1 MNWRGRK
8 MQLVPCFG
16 GVEIV
21 LCLWI
26 TSAVLTLVAS
36 QQKFY
41 IQGRYG
47 KRQEPRTDSF
57 YVSGGRYGR
66 SEDAGVDAA
75 SKSRLA
81 KLVEVEVPRIDRFV
95 WGGRYGKR
103 SPPDYHRPASSVNRF
118 SAVLHLMDQVD
129 LDRENEHSNRNELDF
144 LP

>member
-1 MNWRGRK
+1 MKKLIPRGFVRDYK
-8 MQLVPCFG
+8 YN
-16 GVEIV
+16 V
-21 LCLWI
+21 LI
-26 TSAVLTLVAS
+26 A
-36 QQKFY
+36 
-41 IQGRYG
+41 
-47 KRQEPRTDSF
+47 DSF

>member
-1 MNWRGRK
+1 

-47 KRQEPRTDSF
+47 KRQEPRT
-57 YVSGGRYGR
+57 GER
-66 SEDAGVDAA
+66 
-75 SKSRLA
+75 
-81 KLVEVEVPRIDRFV
+81 KLIIYIYIYIGKDRN
-95 WGGRYGKR
+95 
-103 SPPDYHRPASSVNRF
+103 PSVC
-118 SAVLHLMDQVD
+118 
-129 LDRENEHSNRNELDF
+129 
-144 LP
+144 

>member
-1 MNWRGRK
+1 

-47 KRQEPRTDSF
+47 KRQEPRTGERKLIIYIYILERIEIHP
-57 YVSGGRYGR
+57 YVSFTVRFFVLYQWIVIELVN
-66 SEDAGVDAA
+66 SI
-75 SKSRLA
+75 RL
-81 KLVEVEVPRIDRFV
+81 I
-95 WGGRYGKR
+95 
-103 SPPDYHRPASSVNRF
+103 N
-118 SAVLHLMDQVD
+118 
-129 LDRENEHSNRNELDF
+129 
-144 LP
+144 

>member
-1 MNWRGRK
+1 MKKLNRKEEEGDEGNIGSCYIVFTGRNMHSRGRK

-47 KRQEPRTDSF
+47 KRQEPRTGERKSYIHIYIYLPETIEIHPYRVSLVLPFVFSFSQMDSC
-57 YVSGGRYGR
+57 G
-66 SEDAGVDAA
+66 A
-75 SKSRLA
+75 S
-81 KLVEVEVPRIDRFV
+81 
-95 WGGRYGKR
+95 
-103 SPPDYHRPASSVNRF
+103 
-118 SAVLHLMDQVD
+118 
-129 LDRENEHSNRNELDF
+129 
-144 LP
+144 

>member
-1 MNWRGRK
+1 MHSRGRK

-66 SEDAGVDAA
+66 SENGMEKA
-75 SKSRLA
+75 SKSQLA

-103 SPPDYHRPASSVNRF
+103 SPPDYHRPISSVNRF
-118 SAVLHLMDQVD
+118 SAVLDFMDRVD
-129 LDRENEHSNRNELDF
+129 LDRENDLSNRNELDF

>member
-47 KRQEPRTDSF
+47 KRQEPRTGERKLIIYIYIYILERIEIHP
-57 YVSGGRYGR
+57 YVSFIFRFFVLYQWIVIELVN
-66 SEDAGVDAA
+66 SI
-75 SKSRLA
+75 RL
-81 KLVEVEVPRIDRFV
+81 I
-95 WGGRYGKR
+95 
-103 SPPDYHRPASSVNRF
+103 N
-118 SAVLHLMDQVD
+118 
-129 LDRENEHSNRNELDF
+129 
-144 LP
+144 

>member
-1 MNWRGRK
+1 MKKLNRKEEEGDEGNIGSCYIVFTGRNMHSRGRK

-47 KRQEPRTDSF
+47 KRQEPRTGERKSYMYIHIYIFTRNDRNPSVSRVVSF
-57 YVSGGRYGR
+57 TV
-66 SEDAGVDAA
+66 
-75 SKSRLA
+75 
-81 KLVEVEVPRIDRFV
+81 RF
-95 WGGRYGKR
+95 
-103 SPPDYHRPASSVNRF
+103 
-118 SAVLHLMDQVD
+118 
-129 LDRENEHSNRNELDF
+129 F
-144 LP
+144 LLTNG

>member
-1 MNWRGRK
+1 MKKLNRKEEEEDEGNIGSCYIVFTGRNMHSRGRK

-47 KRQEPRTDSF
+47 KRQEPRTGERKSYIHIYIYLPETIEIHPYRVSLVLPFVFSFSQMDSC
-57 YVSGGRYGR
+57 G
-66 SEDAGVDAA
+66 A
-75 SKSRLA
+75 S
-81 KLVEVEVPRIDRFV
+81 
-95 WGGRYGKR
+95 
-103 SPPDYHRPASSVNRF
+103 
-118 SAVLHLMDQVD
+118 
-129 LDRENEHSNRNELDF
+129 
-144 LP
+144 